1 MEKEERPCNIVQSSP
16 VKDVMG
22 DGASREVTGYSGG
35 GILFKCK
42 YQKESEPNSLY
53 FCRSPGSNCDELI
66 KIEAKD
72 KRRNRGRFSLFDN
85 STAAVL
91 WVLITELTVEDSG
104 RYQCGADNDSSTSVD
119 LNVQKDLPFKKSIS
133 VTGRAGGGVNIS
145 CKYPQSHR
153 NESKFLCKKQQIF
166 TVTINS
172 LTEEDSGEYWC
183 GVESDWKSDDG
194 HRVYITQISLTV
206 TDDPASPPSA
216 FSSFSL
222 ISAVSGIVV
231 LLLIGLL
238 FFIFTHRKR
247 HRTQVP
253 NSFTPRPETK
263 SSRESHPSPDC
274 HQELHLSL
282 ILGVSTP
289 EHHFQADE
297 AEKEDDPIGVPS
309 DDVHHLESSRNV
321 IVAVMAKAFVVVL
334 LLLNALGPV
343 TGIKLDGN
351 GYTDILIAINPA
363 VPQNDKIINQIKEM
377 ITTGSEYLFQA
388 LDNKVFFKE
397 VKILVPPNWN
407 GSYDRARRET
417 YSKANVII
425 DLPHPAFGDDPY
437 TKQMKGCGEESE
449 YTHFTPDFLLN
460 DGLLNAYGPRD
471 KDALQTLKPLQS
483 APPAPKF
490 SVIQRRSR
498 VVCLIL
504 DVSGSMT
511 SYNRLRR
518 LQQAATIFLRDIVEE
533 GAYVGI
539 VQFSTTASIVLEQDD
554 KSAVGDD
561 VIFLTDGEA
570 TDNVKS
576 CLQLAV
582 NSGAIINTLALGPSA
597 SEVLITMANDTDGKF
612 RVANDDIISN
622 QLVDAFSSFTMSD
635 GDPIKQTIQLV
646 STGRNIDDWFNGT
659 VPIDRTVGNSTTFTI
674 IYARSAPTVYIQMP
688 SGSVYDQRHIIND
701 ANAKTITLN
710 VPGTAEP
717 GDWKYSFLNT
727 ESSAQAMT
735 LTVTSRAARDDVH
748 PVVVKAQMNQL
759 TSDGSKPMV
768 VFAEV
773 SQNYYPVLGARVMAT
788 LQSDTG
794 HSENLQLLDNGAGA
808 DDFENDGIYSRYFTK
823 LKSGKYSLKVQ
834 VSDQGEA
841 VKTSPSRYSGALYI
855 PGYIVDGH
863 VQLNPE
869 KPPVNVQS
877 ADVGSFT
884 RTITGESFVV
894 TVPPG
899 VTPNFPPNKIT
910 DLSAEIKDNTVL
922 LNWTAPGEEMDEG
935 TAASYEIRWSEHLEM
950 LQNNF
955 SNANV
960 VNTSALQPQEAG
972 SAEHYFFL
980 PGVTIQNGSTLFFAV
995 QSEDKDSLKSE
1006 VSNIARATNFVP
1018 TPRPPAISNPG
1029 LNLTAIVVS
1038 VCVVTMVACVIAAVT
1053 TWAMKRKK
1061 AIRV

>member
-1 MEKEERPCNIVQSSP
+1 MRGQARVVSGPAVACCPKQSAEGGGAARRSASGWRGSEER
-16 VKDVMG
+16 D
-22 DGASREVTGYSGG
+22 R
-35 GILFKCK
+35 
-42 YQKESEPNSLY
+42 
-53 FCRSPGSNCDELI
+53 
-66 KIEAKD
+66 
-72 KRRNRGRFSLFDN
+72 
-85 STAAVL
+85 
-91 WVLITELTVEDSG
+91 
-104 RYQCGADNDSSTSVD
+104 
-119 LNVQKDLPFKKSIS
+119 
-133 VTGRAGGGVNIS
+133 
-145 CKYPQSHR
+145 
-153 NESKFLCKKQQIF
+153 
-166 TVTINS
+166 
-172 LTEEDSGEYWC
+172 
-183 GVESDWKSDDG
+183 
-194 HRVYITQISLTV
+194 
-206 TDDPASPPSA
+206 
-216 FSSFSL
+216 
-222 ISAVSGIVV
+222 
-231 LLLIGLL
+231 
-238 FFIFTHRKR
+238 
-247 HRTQVP
+247 
-253 NSFTPRPETK
+253 
-263 SSRESHPSPDC
+263 
-274 HQELHLSL
+274 
-282 ILGVSTP
+282 
-289 EHHFQADE
+289 
-297 AEKEDDPIGVPS
+297 
-309 DDVHHLESSRNV
+309 
-321 IVAVMAKAFVVVL
+321 VAVMAKAFAVVL
-334 LLLNALGPV
+334 LLLNALGPI

-351 GYTDILIAINPA
+351 GYSDILIAINPA
-363 VPQNDKIINQIKEM
+363 VPQNDEIINQIKEM

-460 DGLLNAYGPRD
+460 DGLLNAYGPRGRVFVHEWAHLRWGVYD
-471 KDALQTLKPLQS
+471 EYNEKEPFYFSATQEVQPTRCTREITGQMYEQISGNIRSCRNNVQS
-483 APPAPKF
+483 GLPTKECQFFPNREQKTNA
-490 SVIQRRSR
+490 SIMYMQS
-498 VVCLIL
+498 IN
-504 DVSGSMT
+504 S

-518 LQQAATIFLRDIVEE
+518 LQQAATVFLRDFVEQ

-539 VQFSTTASIVLEQDD
+539 VQFSGSASIVLQQDD
-554 KSAVGDD
+554 KSTIGDE

-570 TDNVKS
+570 SDNQQMVQI
-576 CLQLAV
+576 CLPLAV

-597 SEVLITMANDTDGKF
+597 SNVLITMANDTDGEF
-612 RVANDDIISN
+612 RVANDDITSN
-622 QLVDAFSSFTMSD
+622 ELVDAFSSFTMSD

-674 IYARSAPTVYIQMP
+674 IYERSAPTVYIQTP
-688 SGSVYDQRHIIND
+688 SGSVYEQRHIIND
-701 ANAKTITLN
+701 ANAKTITLT

-717 GDWKYSFLNT
+717 GNWRYSFLNI
-727 ESSAQAMT
+727 ESSVQAMT

-773 SQNYYPVLGARVMAT
+773 SQNYNPVLGARVMAT

-794 HSENLQLLDNGAGA
+794 HSENLHLLDNGAGA
-808 DDFENDGIYSRYFTK
+808 DDLKGDGIYSRYFTK

-855 PGYIVDGH
+855 PGYIVDGQ

-894 TVPPG
+894 SVPPG
-899 VTPNFPPNKIT
+899 VTPPTFPPNKIT
-910 DLSAEIKDNTVL
+910 DLSAEIKESTVL

-955 SNANV
+955 GNANV

-995 QSEDKDSLKSE
+995 QSKNNETKSE

-1038 VCVVTMVACVIAAVT
+1038 VCVVTIVACVIAAVT